1 MAGGRNEYFI
11 EDLHMQKLDLQRIAK
26 NGNLCF
32 TGDLNISFCGHPYPS
47 KAIQADFRD
56 FCEAEDL
63 EIITQD
69 ISNSVL
75 HIVLSKKL
83 LLEKSVKITGK
94 PIENRI
100 SDHNLILAEIN

>member
-69 ISNSVL
+69 IANSAL
-75 HIVLSKKL
+75 HIVLSKNL
-83 LLEKSVKITGK
+83 LFGKSVKI
-94 PIENRI
+94 IENQLKTGYPI
-100 SDHNLILAEIN
+100 TT

>member
-1 MAGGRNEYFI
+1 MA
-11 EDLHMQKLDLQRIAK
+11 Q
-26 NGNLCF
+26 NGNLWF
-32 TGDLNISFCGHPYPS
+32 AGDLNISFSGHPYPS
-47 KAIQADFRD
+47 KAVQNDFRD

-69 ISNSVL
+69 IANSTL
-75 HIVLSKKL
+75 HIVLSKNL
-83 LLEKSVKITGK
+83 LFGKSVKIIEK

>member
-1 MAGGRNEYFI
+1 MA
-11 EDLHMQKLDLQRIAK
+11 Q
-26 NGNLCF
+26 NGNLWF
-32 TGDLNISFCGHPYPS
+32 AGDLNISFFGQAYPS
-47 KAIQADFRD
+47 KAVQNDFRD

-69 ISNSVL
+69 IANSAL
-75 HIVLSKKL
+75 HIVLSKNL
-83 LLEKSVKITGK
+83 LFGKSVKIIEK

>member
-1 MAGGRNEYFI
+1 MA
-11 EDLHMQKLDLQRIAK
+11 Q

-32 TGDLNISFCGHPYPS
+32 ADDLNISFSGYPYPS
-47 KAIQADFRD
+47 KAVQNDFRD